1 VITELRQNRDEDIR
15 ERLAA
20 RDYRPAF
27 DSLVERYKDKVF
39 RLGVSML
46 RNETQAEDVT
56 QEIFLRI
63 WKALP
68 GFQGQASL
76 STWIYA
82 ITRNCCLTE
91 LKKQSARPTDSLSRP
106 EIGLIAEEFAASET
120 NVAASGA
127 EMDVQWML
135 TRIPEKYRRVIT
147 LFYLEQKSY
156 EEVAAMLGLPL
167 GTVKTFLH
175 RGKKE
180 LIRLAGRQRL
190 VATA

>member
-1 VITELRQNRDEDIR
+1 MITELRQNRDEDIR